1 MWRWRWRVLAESLG
15 ILQVS
20 VLVKRAEEVVM
31 RGAMTGMEVAVVDTM
46 VLIEMV
52 VDLAGAIE
60 IVVLKED
67 HEMTAIIRTVLVPMN
82 VVVQETSVQGRK
94 NSPDRAIEDT
104 AVTCWRCQSLFCCI
118 SSSWFSKWTNLLD
131 QTVDVRSLAK
141 RFNCLMS
148 VNAHFDVVDPMTLL
162 ALLKQSNLALL
173 FQCYDEYWILFCLHA
188 LAIADASEIN
198 LG

>member
-118 SSSWFSKWTNLLD
+118 SSSWFSKILCCLWCFD
-131 QTVDVRSLAK
+131 AQFRYSYIMIRGFSLK
-141 RFNCLMS
+141 N
-148 VNAHFDVVDPMTLL
+148 
-162 ALLKQSNLALL
+162 
-173 FQCYDEYWILFCLHA
+173 
-188 LAIADASEIN
+188 SEKSFWSQEAVLCN
-198 LG
+198 